1 MSTLYMLFAGLGAGL
16 SVYFGMTGQI
26 APSVLGAFATAFE
39 ALASVREM
47 LRESRS

>member
-1 MSTLYMLFAGLGAGL
+1 MSTLYMLLTGLGVGI
-16 SVYFGMTGQI
+16 SVYFGMTEQI
-26 APSVLGAFATAFE
+26 EHSAICAGATAVE